1 MNVRMWIHKATQKN
15 LDALIEYGYKFIGPE
30 NGRLAS
36 GLIGKGR
43 LSESKK
49 ILGIIRKTLGKET
62 EFILRS
68 LQYPTDVKC
77 LIDGEWI
84 MQRTGL
90 KPGIKL
96 GRLKDWLFR
105 IQIERGYR
113 ELSQME
119 TALCTIPWQSGKP
132 EEWPRPKWA

>member
-1 MNVRMWIHKATQKN
+1 
-15 LDALIEYGYKFIGPE
+15 
-30 NGRLAS
+30 
-36 GLIGKGR
+36 
-43 LSESKK
+43 
-49 ILGIIRKTLGKET
+49 
-62 EFILRS
+62 
-68 LQYPTDVKC
+68 
-77 LIDGEWI
+77 

-119 TALCTIPWQSGKP
+119 TALCTIPWQNGNP